1 MSTLEFRDTI
11 TNRASSPPVA
21 PVARSS
27 SSGDAGKTGPA
38 IVLDERKMYTV
49 EWRDGATFGFT
60 VTPVNSDRGTVLLLA
75 KRTAPNVAL
84 EAAGLH
90 EVLPGDMLVAIGDER
105 VYHLGAENATK
116 YMRSVQKPVRLTLQ
130 LSPFGGSGKDI
141 PDLAPNEYDYL
152 WESGPLGIVLTP
164 DLKSNIPIV
173 KRINA
178 EKVESPSLLKDVE
191 VGDEL
196 IYANDVATCEHS
208 MNAII
213 KIIRDM
219 PKPILLRFRKPLREN
234 LNVEIPELRDDEY
247 DFLWEY
253 GPLGLVVGEA
263 RTGLPFVRSFT
274 GKGTSRQLGLVQ
286 SNDEIVMV
294 NDRSALHMGF
304 AETMNYIMNM
314 PKPAVLRF
322 RRRKQGVEEADQVRK
337 LSMASLRI
345 SSEQPQQASP
355 PQPQVMQ
362 QQQQP
367 AYQKPVQQQQPLYQ
381 KPVQPQPQ
389 QPVYQHPVQQQQPRK
404 ASKTELRDYSYAA
417 APATSSQSP
426 PKQQHM
432 SPPAQQAAAPPGVLG
447 YRSDHNSLNGGRRGS
462 FSNQNELQ
470 HTPPPAPVNVN
481 NNSEDYFKIDQ
492 TAFYQIQWTD
502 GPFGLTVREAMSKLG
517 AVMLITKRTGKST
530 CAGLRRVAVGDIL
543 VRIGEKN
550 VGELD
555 FDAATRYLRTV
566 HKPVVLTFQAID

>member
-1 MSTLEFRDTI
+1 MSTPLEFRDTI
-11 TNRASSPPVA
+11 TNPSPRATA
-21 PVARSS
+21 PAPLARSS
-27 SSGDAGKTGPA
+27 SNNDRSGPA

-75 KRTAPNVAL
+75 KRTAPTVAL
-84 EAAGLH
+84 ETAGLQ

-130 LSPFGGSGKDI
+130 LSPFGGSGKNI

-164 DLKSNIPIV
+164 DLKSKIPIV

-196 IYANDVATCEHS
+196 IYANDIATGEYS

-219 PKPILLRFRKPLREN
+219 PKPILLRFRKPLREH
-234 LNVEIPELRDDEY
+234 LNVEIPELQDDEY

-263 RTGLPFVRSFT
+263 SSGLPFVRSFT

-294 NDRSALHMGF
+294 NDQSAEIMGF

-322 RRRKQGVEEADQVRK
+322 RRRKQVAEERDPVRK
-337 LSMASLRI
+337 LSSMRI
-345 SSEQPQQASP
+345 SDEKVKQPQQSSP
-355 PQPQVMQ
+355 PPQQQIKQ
-362 QQQQP
+362 QQQ
-367 AYQKPVQQQQPLYQ
+367 
-381 KPVQPQPQ
+381 
-389 QPVYQHPVQQQQPRK
+389 PVQQQQPRK
-404 ASKTELRDYSYAA
+404 ASKTELRDYSYPLPPAA
-417 APATSSQSP
+417 SNQSP
-426 PKQQHM
+426 PTQQYM
-432 SPPAQQAAAPPGVLG
+432 SPPVQQALPGVLG
-447 YRSDHNSLNGGRRGS
+447 YRSDRSSLTGGRHGS
-462 FSNQNELQ
+462 FSNQNEH
-470 HTPPPAPVNVN
+470 HTPPASVPAPAPVNVN

-550 VGELD
+550 VGELG

-566 HKPVVLTFQAID
+566 VKPVVLTFQAID

>member
-11 TNRASSPPVA
+11 TSRTSSPRESPVT
-21 PVARSS
+21 PVGTGRSS
-27 SSGDAGKTGPA
+27 NDTSKTGPA

-116 YMRSVQKPVRLTLQ
+116 YLRSVQKPVRLTLQ
-130 LSPFGGSGKDI
+130 LSPFGGSGKNI

-164 DLKSNIPIV
+164 DLKSKIPIV

-196 IYANDVATCEHS
+196 IYANDIATCEYS

-234 LNVEIPELRDDEY
+234 LNVEIPELQDDEY

-294 NDRSALHMGF
+294 NDRSAQVMGF

-322 RRRKQGVEEADQVRK
+322 RRRKQGVDEVDEVRK

-345 SSEQPQQASP
+345 SNEQPQQSSP
-355 PQPQVMQ
+355 PPQQVMQ
-362 QQQQP
+362 QQQP
-367 AYQKPVQQQQPLYQ
+367 VYQKPVQQQQPAY
-381 KPVQPQPQ
+381 Q
-389 QPVYQHPVQQQQPRK
+389 QPIQQQQPRK
-404 ASKTELRDYSYAA
+404 GSKAELRDYSYPAHPAA
-417 APATSSQSP
+417 SNQSP

-432 SPPAQQAAAPPGVLG
+432 SPPAQQAAALPGMLG
-447 YRSDHNSLNGGRRGS
+447 YRSDRNSLNGGRRGS
-462 FSNQNELQ
+462 FSNQNEYQ
-470 HTPPPAPVNVN
+470 HAPPPAPANVN

-550 VGELD
+550 VGELG

>member
-11 TNRASSPPVA
+11 TSSSPRDKPA
-21 PVARSS
+21 PVLGRSS
-27 SSGDAGKTGPA
+27 SDAGKSGPA

-75 KRTAPNVAL
+75 KRTAPTVAL

-130 LSPFGGSGKDI
+130 LSPFGGSGKNI
-141 PDLAPNEYDYL
+141 PNLAPNEYDYL

-164 DLKSNIPIV
+164 DLKSKIPIV

-196 IYANDVATCEHS
+196 IYANDIATGEYS

-219 PKPILLRFRKPLREN
+219 PKPILLRFRKPLREH

-263 RTGLPFVRSFT
+263 RSGLPFVRSFT

-294 NDRSALHMGF
+294 NDRSAQLMGF

-322 RRRKQGVEEADQVRK
+322 RRRKQVAEEHDPVRK
-337 LSMASLRI
+337 LSSMRI
-345 SSEQPQQASP
+345 SDEQVKQPQQSSP
-355 PQPQVMQ
+355 PPQQQAMQ
-362 QQQQP
+362 QQQ
-367 AYQKPVQQQQPLYQ
+367 PVQQQQL
-381 KPVQPQPQ
+381 
-389 QPVYQHPVQQQQPRK
+389 PRK
-404 ASKTELRDYSYAA
+404 TSKAELRDYSYPVPPVA
-417 APATSSQSP
+417 SNQSP
-426 PKQQHM
+426 PTQQHM
-432 SPPAQQAAAPPGVLG
+432 SPLAQQALPGVLG
-447 YRSDHNSLNGGRRGS
+447 YRSDRNSLTGGQRGS
-462 FSNQNELQ
+462 FSSQNEHQ
-470 HTPPPAPVNVN
+470 HTPPVPAPVNVN

-530 CAGLRRVAVGDIL
+530 CAGLKRVAVGDIL

-550 VGELD
+550 VGELG

-566 HKPVVLTFQAID
+566 QKPVVLTFQAID

>member
-11 TNRASSPPVA
+11 TSRTSSPRESPVA
-21 PVARSS
+21 PVATGRSS
-27 SSGDAGKTGPA
+27 SDASKTGPA

-116 YMRSVQKPVRLTLQ
+116 YLRSVQKPVRLTLQ
-130 LSPFGGSGKDI
+130 LSPFGGSGKNI

-164 DLKSNIPIV
+164 DLKSKIPIV

-196 IYANDVATCEHS
+196 IYANDIATCEYS

-234 LNVEIPELRDDEY
+234 LNVEIPELQDDEY

-294 NDRSALHMGF
+294 NDRSAQVMGF

-322 RRRKQGVEEADQVRK
+322 RRRKQCVDEVDEVRK

-345 SSEQPQQASP
+345 SSEQPQQSSP
-355 PQPQVMQ
+355 PPQQVMQ
-362 QQQQP
+362 QQQ
-367 AYQKPVQQQQPLYQ
+367 
-381 KPVQPQPQ
+381 
-389 QPVYQHPVQQQQPRK
+389 PVYQQPIQQQQPRK
-404 ASKTELRDYSYAA
+404 GSKAELRDYSYPAPPAA
-417 APATSSQSP
+417 SNQSP

-432 SPPAQQAAAPPGVLG
+432 SPPAQQAAALPGVLG
-447 YRSDHNSLNGGRRGS
+447 YRSDRNSLNGGQRGS
-462 FSNQNELQ
+462 FSNQNEHQ
-470 HTPPPAPVNVN
+470 HAPPPAPANVN

-550 VGELD
+550 VGELG